1 MKSTSEVQIL
11 SPQKV
16 RTIATIGHGTRELA
30 EVVAMLT
37 AAKVKTLVD
46 VRQFPGSR
54 RNPQFTAAPFAAAL
68 GDAGIAYVHL
78 AGLGGR
84 RRADPASR
92 HTALRIPAFR
102 AYADHLTTSAFTAD
116 YVRLREIAAG
126 SPTAIMCAERLWW
139 RCHRRLI
146 ADRLTVDGWSV
157 THLLEGKKQEPHR
170 MWGTARVEGGALI
183 YDQVGTAGADGA
195 ETGEGSPEGS
205 D

>member
-1 MKSTSEVQIL
+1 V
-11 SPQKV
+11 P
-16 RTIATIGHGTRELA
+16 TISTIGHGTRELD

-37 AAKVKTLVD
+37 DARIDTLVD

-54 RNPQFTAAPFAAAL
+54 RNPQFTAAPFATAL
-68 GDAGIAYVHL
+68 VDAGIAYVHL

-92 HTALRIPAFR
+92 HTALRVPAFR
-102 AYADHLTTSAFTAD
+102 AYADHLTTSAFAAD
-116 YVRLREIAAG
+116 YARLREIAAR

-146 ADRLTVDGWSV
+146 ADRLTVDGWTV
-157 THLLEGKKQEPHR
+157 THLLAPKKQEPHR
-170 MWGTARVEGGALI
+170 MWGTARVVDGELI
-183 YDQVGTAGADGA
+183 YDQAGTADAAGPETDGS
-195 ETGEGSPEGS
+195 SPEGS

>member
-1 MKSTSEVQIL
+1 ML
-11 SPQKV
+11 
-16 RTIATIGHGTRELA
+16 TIATIGHGTRELD
-30 EVVAMLT
+30 EVIAML
-37 AAKVKTLVD
+37 AAARVRTLVD

-54 RNPQFTAAPFAAAL
+54 RNPQFTATPFAAAL
-68 GDAGIAYVHL
+68 AAAGIDYVHL

-102 AYADHLTTSAFTAD
+102 AYADHLTSDAFAAD
-116 YVRLREIAAG
+116 YARLREIAAD

-146 ADRLTVDGWSV
+146 ADRLTVDGWAV
-157 THLLEGKKQEPHR
+157 THLLASQKQEPHR
-170 MWGTARVEGGALI
+170 MWGTARVVDGQLI
-183 YDQVGTAGADGA
+183 YDQVSAADTDGA
-195 ETGEGSPEGS
+195 HAGGGPPEGS

>member
-1 MKSTSEVQIL
+1 ML
-11 SPQKV
+11 
-16 RTIATIGHGTRELA
+16 TIATIGHGTRELD
-30 EVVAMLT
+30 EVIAMLT
-37 AAKVKTLVD
+37 AARVRTLVD

-54 RNPQFTAAPFAAAL
+54 RNPQFTATPFAAAL
-68 GDAGIAYVHL
+68 AAAGIDYVHL

-102 AYADHLTTSAFTAD
+102 AYADHLTTDAFATD
-116 YVRLREIAAG
+116 YARLREIAAD

-146 ADRLTVDGWSV
+146 ADRLTVDGWAV
-157 THLLEGKKQEPHR
+157 THLLAPQKQEPHR
-170 MWGTARVEGGALI
+170 MWGTARVVDGELI
-183 YDQVGTAGADGA
+183 YDQVGAADTDEEQPG
-195 ETGEGSPEGS
+195 GGPPEGS